1 MATTAPTIDPQAVDF
16 TNLDP
21 QVVSLAKAIRTTE
34 SNTNYNAVGDNG
46 NSHGAYQF
54 NQGNFQHWAT
64 QFGLDPNDFSP
75 VNQDKVAYAKMKAWK
90 DEGYHA
96 GEIAAMWNG
105 ANMENG
111 RPVANNPD
119 YITKVQKNLQPSD
132 IKANPDTAGGAYS
145 PNPTYATPVPTGQ
158 TITAPTPSIGQQA
171 GNAVNATAGA
181 LGIQKAG
188 QGMATAAREFT
199 GGGNEEGDAQGAALQ
214 QLSAIMAKYPV
225 GSSQRKAAIAK
236 YQQLYQGGV
245 PTEAEI
251 DPGTALSN
259 KEVLGSFG
267 NVGLLALAGG
277 ELKGAG
283 IAADA
288 GKVGQVLNK
297 AVDVAKPVLEG
308 GGMLGKILRGAAQGY
323 GFDVASAANANK
335 DNIFKPGLGT
345 AVGGVLPGLLKVGGM
360 ALKGTTSLLS
370 GASQQ
375 AIQRAID
382 NPDAVGAA
390 VKQFANNP
398 GSEQSLI
405 STAKDALNSF
415 LQDRNKQF
423 GDSLSSMV
431 ASSPI
436 DKQTVLDSFAKQ
448 VANFGGKITENGLEF
463 GDTALTSTEQKSISD
478 VYDIVKS
485 WKDVTPQGMDT
496 LRQRIGKEMSNF
508 RFANNGQDNV
518 VLSGIKNDLTNLM
531 KSKIP
536 GYDKMLSDYGT
547 QTQAAKDLAGELSL
561 KGNAKPTTQLNQIMK
576 IFKKDPSVTA
586 NLVKVMGQDG
596 ANKFLDDVSGSI
608 LSKWLPQGRFASGL
622 DAALQIGGGALT
634 TLTHS
639 PYAMGAEAATAAA
652 SSPRLVGLA
661 ARTAGRAIQSG
672 AGGLLRGLATQQASR
687 IHP

>member
-1 MATTAPTIDPQAVDF
+1 MGIKLMPNIPTSNNNPGDLRDPSTGKFMTFPDEGQGWAALLNDLQ
-16 TNLDP
+16 N
-21 QVVSLAKAIRTTE
+21 KAQGKTRT
-34 SNTNYNAVGDNG
+34 GLNG
-46 NSHGAYQF
+46 NSTLMDFAATYAPD
-54 NQGNFQHWAT
+54 NDGNNSGNYAANLANSLKVRPDTKLSDLLPRLPDWANAVAQH
-64 QFGLDPNDFSP
+64 
-75 VNQDKVAYAKMKAWK
+75 
-90 DEGYHA
+90 EGYH
-96 GEIAAMWNG
+96 GTFL
-105 ANMENG
+105 
-111 RPVANNPD
+111 PSS
-119 YITKVQKNLQPSD
+119 QPSD
-132 IKANPDTAGGAYS
+132 IKPNPDTAGGAYQ

-158 TITAPTPSIGQQA
+158 LTTPPKSTIGQTA

-199 GGGNEEGDAQGAALQ
+199 GGGNEEGDAQGQALQ

-225 GSSQRKAAIAK
+225 GSPARKAAIAK

-267 NVGLLALAGG
+267 NVGLLALSGG

-308 GGMLGKILRGAAQGY
+308 GGMLGKTLRGAAQGY
-323 GFDVASAANANK
+323 GFDVASSANANK
-335 DNIFKPGLGT
+335 DNIYTPGMGT
-345 AVGGVLPGLLKVGGM
+345 VIGGALPGLLKVGGM
-360 ALKGTTSLLS
+360 ALKGGASLLS
-370 GASQQ
+370 GASQE
-375 AIQRAID
+375 AIQRAVN
-382 NPDAVGAA
+382 NPDAVGTA
-390 VKQFANNP
+390 VKQFAKNP
-398 GSEQSLI
+398 GSEKTLI

-423 GDSLSSMV
+423 GESLSGMV
-431 ASSPI
+431 ATEPI
-436 DKQTVLDSFAKQ
+436 SKQTVLDSFAKQ
-448 VANFGGKITENGLEF
+448 VGNFGGQITDKGLEF
-463 GDTALTSTEQKSISD
+463 GDTALTSAEQKGISD
-478 VYDIVKS
+478 VFDTVKS

-518 VLSGIKNDLTNLM
+518 VLGGIKNDLTNLM

-536 GYDKMLSDYGT
+536 GYGQMLSDYGT
-547 QTQAAKDLAGELSL
+547 QTQAAKELAGELSL

-596 ANKFLDDVSGSI
+596 SNKFLDDISGSI
-608 LSKWLPQGRFASGL
+608 LSKWTNQTRFATPL
-622 DAALQIGGGALT
+622 EAALGIGGGALS
-634 TLTHS
+634 TLMHGN
-639 PYAMGAEAATAAA
+639 PYAIGATAATEAAT
-652 SSPRLVGLA
+652 SPRLVGLA
-661 ARTAGRAIQSG
+661 ARTAGKAIQSG
-672 AGGLLRGLATQQASR
+672 ASGLLRGLATQQASR
-687 IHP
+687 INP